1 MVDSPSLAGRTTVER
16 ADDDP
21 GRSRPTVDIRVVLFA
36 VAEGRL
42 LVALRPRPDASAAVP
57 RGLPGPEAG
66 LDGEARRIVRE
77 GAGQADGEPYLEQ
90 LYTLSV
96 DGSPGWTIIVSYLG
110 LAAGDSDAEPG
121 VGQWFTVDDLPVLE
135 QADRMVLDYALVR
148 LRAKIGYT
156 TIAFHLLPPAFT
168 LRELQD
174 AYEAILGHELDKRNF
189 RRRVTAA
196 GFLEATGEKRRDGS
210 HRPAV
215 VYRFRADHDPTTYLT
230 PTWTHDRGNASGSR
244 DAAPENA

>member
-1 MVDSPSLAGRTTVER
+1 MVESPSLAGRTAVDRTG
-16 ADDDP
+16 AGP
-21 GRSRPTVDIRVVLFA
+21 GVSWPTIDIRVVLFT

-42 LVALRPRPDASAAVP
+42 LVALRPRPDGGADVP
-57 RGLPGPEAG
+57 RGLPGPETG

-77 GAGQADGEPYLEQ
+77 GAGQADAHPYLEQ

-110 LAAGDSDAEPG
+110 LAAGGAETEPG
-121 VGQWFTVDDLPVLE
+121 VGRWFAVDGLPALDE
-135 QADRMVLDYALVR
+135 TDRMVLDYALVR

-156 TIAFHLLPPAFT
+156 TIAFHLLPPTFT

-174 AYEAILGHELDKRNF
+174 TYEAILGHELDKRNF

-196 GFLEATGEKRRDGS
+196 GLLEATGEKRRDGS

-215 VYRFRADHDPTTYLT
+215 LYRFRADHDPTTYLT
-230 PTWTHDRGNASGSR
+230 PTWTHDGS
-244 DAAPENA
+244 DAAGSTAAPEIP

>member
-1 MVDSPSLAGRTTVER
+1 MVESPSIAGRT
-16 ADDDP
+16 AAQGP
-21 GRSRPTVDIRVVLFA
+21 GGGSDEPRPTVDIRVVLFT

-42 LVALRPRPDASAAVP
+42 LVALRPRPAGGAEVP
-57 RGLPGPEAG
+57 RGLPGPETG
-66 LDGEARRIVRE
+66 LDGEARRIVLE
-77 GAGQADGEPYLEQ
+77 GAGHADGHPYLEQ

-110 LAAGDSDAEPG
+110 LAAGGADAEAG
-121 VGQWFTVDDLPVLE
+121 SGRWFPVDDLPALE
-135 QADRMVLDYALVR
+135 GADRMVLDYALVR

-156 TIAFHLLPPAFT
+156 TIAFHLLPPTFT

-174 AYEAILGHELDKRNF
+174 TYEAILGHELDKRNF

-215 VYRFRADHDPTTYLT
+215 VYRFRADHDPTSYLT
-230 PTWTHDRGNASGSR
+230 PTWTHNGGG
-244 DAAPENA
+244 AAGARAAAAENS

>member
-1 MVDSPSLAGRTTVER
+1 MVESPSLAGRTAVER
-16 ADDDP
+16 ADA
-21 GRSRPTVDIRVVLFA
+21 GSGQARPTVDIRVVLFT

-42 LVALRPRPDASAAVP
+42 LVALRSRADGAAEVP

-66 LDGEARRIVRE
+66 LDGEARRVVRE
-77 GAGQADGEPYLEQ
+77 GAGHADGQTYLEQ

-110 LAAGDSDAEPG
+110 LAAGVAEAEPG
-121 VGQWFTVDDLPVLE
+121 AGRWFPVDDLPDLE
-135 QADRMVLDYALVR
+135 EADRMVLDYALVR

-230 PTWTHDRGNASGSR
+230 PTWTHDDGEATGSR
-244 DAAPENA
+244 AAPERA